1 MKRGRRTKLTPEL
14 ARRLCKII
22 AMPCTIRSACEAT
35 GTGEATFFQWLS
47 RGEKGEQPFAE
58 FAQAVMRARGQ
69 GKTKILRSIWDSDDM
84 RVKLEALARIY
95 PDEFAR
101 TDARPQ
107 LPQPEPET
115 RINVAFIV
123 DTKGKSLE
131 EVASFP
137 VITTEQAMA
146 STEPEPTAG
155 ELFDGNI
162 GKLGKFVGG
171 DLPLD
176 GNGA

>member
-22 AMPCTIRSACEAT
+22 AMPSTVRTACQCCSVSETA
-35 GTGEATFFQWLS
+35 FFSWVR
-47 RGEKGEQPFAE
+47 RGEKGEKVYAQ
-58 FAQAVMRARGQ
+58 FAQRLMRARGL
-69 GKTKILRSIWDSDDM
+69 GKIKILRSIWDSDDV
-84 RVKLEALARIY
+84 RVKLEALSRIY

-101 TDARPQ
+101 VERPQ
-107 LPQPEPET
+107 PQPEPPEKK
-115 RINVAFIV
+115 INVAFIV

-137 VITTEQAMA
+137 VLTPEEIAQKAPER
-146 STEPEPTAG
+146 EPEPTAG

-162 GKLGKFVGG
+162 SKLGTCC
-171 DLPLD
+171 
-176 GNGA
+176 ARCAA